1 MEEEIR
7 RIVMGC
13 LKEFFGNQ
21 VPTNY
26 KKTLNKKQTAEY
38 IGKSTS
44 WIEKNKDLLPPRVSN
59 NPITYLK
66 DDLDVWM
73 ESQKVVEVGKIRNVS
88 IRRMK

>member
-7 RIVMGC
+7 KIVMGC
-13 LKEFFGNQ
+13 LNEFFGNQ
-21 VPTNY
+21 APTNY

-44 WIEKNKDLLPPRVSN
+44 WIEKNKDALPPRISD

-66 DDLDVWM
+66 DDLDKWM
-73 ESQKVVEVGKIRNVS
+73 EGQKAPKVGNVRNIS
-88 IRRMK
+88 IRRVK

>member
-21 VPTNY
+21 VPTSY
-26 KKTLNKKQTAEY
+26 KKALNKKETAEY

-44 WIEKNKDLLPPRVSN
+44 WIEKNKDFLPSRVSN

-66 DDLDVWM
+66 DDLDKWM
-73 ESQKVVEVGKIRNVS
+73 ESQKVPKVGNVRNIS
-88 IRRMK
+88 IRRVK

>member
-7 RIVMGC
+7 KIVMGC

-26 KKTLNKKQTAEY
+26 KKTLSKKETAEY

-44 WIEKNKDLLPPRVSN
+44 WIEKNKDALPPRVSN

-66 DDLDVWM
+66 DDLDKWL
-73 ESQKVVEVGKIRNVS
+73 ESRKVVDVGKIRSVS
-88 IRRMK
+88 IRRVK

>member
-21 VPTNY
+21 VSKNY
-26 KKTLNKKQTAEY
+26 KKTLNKKETAEY

-44 WIEKNKDLLPPRVSN
+44 WIEKNKDLLPPRVSD

-66 DDLDVWM
+66 DDLDMWM
-73 ESQKVVEVGKIRNVS
+73 ESQKVPKVGNVRNIT
-88 IRRMK
+88 IRRVK

>member
-44 WIEKNKDLLPPRVSN
+44 WIEKNKDVLPPRISN

-66 DDLDVWM
+66 DDLDKWL
-73 ESQKVVEVGKIRNVS
+73 ESQKAPKVGNVRNIS
-88 IRRMK
+88 IRRVK

>member
-26 KKTLNKKQTAEY
+26 KKTLNKKETAEY
-38 IGKSTS
+38 ICKSTS

-66 DDLDVWM
+66 DDLDMWM
-73 ESQKVVEVGKIRNVS
+73 ESQKVVEVRKIRDIS
-88 IRRMK
+88 IRRVK

>member
-13 LKEFFGNQ
+13 LNEFFGNQ
-21 VPTNY
+21 APTNY

-66 DDLDVWM
+66 DDLDMWM
-73 ESQKVVEVGKIRNVS
+73 ESQKVVEVRKIRNIS
-88 IRRMK
+88 IRRVK

>member
-7 RIVMGC
+7 KIVMGC

-26 KKTLNKKQTAEY
+26 KKTLNKKETAEY
-38 IGKSTS
+38 ISKSTS
-44 WIEKNKDLLPPRVSN
+44 WVEKNKDALPPRVSN

-66 DDLDVWM
+66 DDLDMWM
-73 ESQKVVEVGKIRNVS
+73 ENQKVVEVRKIRNIS
-88 IRRMK
+88 IRRVK

>member
-88 IRRMK
+88 IRRVK

>member
-13 LKEFFGNQ
+13 LNEFFGNQ

-26 KKTLNKKQTAEY
+26 KKTLNKKETAEY

-44 WIEKNKDLLPPRVSN
+44 WIEKNKDALPPRVSN

-66 DDLDVWM
+66 DDLDKWL
-73 ESQKVVEVGKIRNVS
+73 ESRKVVDVGKIRSVS
-88 IRRMK
+88 IRRVK

>member
-13 LKEFFGNQ
+13 LNEFFGNQ
-21 VPTNY
+21 APTNY
-26 KKTLNKKQTAEY
+26 KKTLNKKETAEY

-66 DDLDVWM
+66 DDLDMWM

-88 IRRMK
+88 IRRVK

>member
-21 VPTNY
+21 VPTSY
-26 KKTLNKKQTAEY
+26 KKALNKKETAEY

-66 DDLDVWM
+66 DDLDMWM

-88 IRRMK
+88 IRRVK

>member
-7 RIVMGC
+7 RIMMGC
-13 LKEFFGNQ
+13 LKEFFGAQ

-26 KKTLNKKQTAEY
+26 KKTLNKKETAEY

-44 WIEKNKDLLPPRVSN
+44 WIEKNKDVLPPRISN

-66 DDLDVWM
+66 DDLDKWM
-73 ESQKVVEVGKIRNVS
+73 ECQKAPKAGNVRNIS
-88 IRRMK
+88 IRRVK

>member
-21 VPTNY
+21 APTSY
-26 KKTLNKKQTAEY
+26 KKTLNKKETAGY

-73 ESQKVVEVGKIRNVS
+73 ESQEVVEVGKIRNVS
-88 IRRMK
+88 IRRVK